1 MTTTA
6 NQRAAS
12 TLLVH
17 TGTSNLIAPPTVIQT
32 TLL

>member
-6 NQRAAS
+6 NQHAAS
-12 TLLVH
+12 TPLLH
-17 TGTSNLIAPPTVIQT
+17 TGTSNLIAPPKVIQT

>member
-6 NQRAAS
+6 NQSAAS
-12 TLLVH
+12 TLMVH
-17 TGTSNLIAPPTVIQT
+17 NGTSNLIAPPKVIQT